1 MGQSEQSTEQSIE
14 QSNEQAVTS
23 SATTADIS
31 NLLEK
36 EITINSATNPN
47 WQLVQNQT
55 QQAYVDSTTR
65 LANQTHIIHS
75 ISKGW
80 VSIQNALT
88 GNYLITS
95 EELSIYQKYDGSANQ
110 KWRIIDGQN
119 GTFGIQ
125 SNTSQYLTV
134 TNKKELVLNATKS
147 NSAWK
152 LALFVSKTEN

>member
-1 MGQSEQSTEQSIE
+1 M
-14 QSNEQAVTS
+14 
-23 SATTADIS
+23 
-31 NLLEK
+31 
-36 EITINSATNPN
+36 
-47 WQLVQNQT
+47 
-55 QQAYVDSTTR
+55 
-65 LANQTHIIHS
+65 
-75 ISKGW
+75 
-80 VSIQNALT
+80 QNALT

-95 EELSIYQKYDGSANQ
+95 GERAIYQKYDGSANQ

-134 TNKKELVLNATKS
+134 TNKNELVLNATKS

>member
-1 MGQSEQSTEQSIE
+1 MGKSEQSTEQSTEQSIE

-31 NLLEK
+31 NLLEE

-55 QQAYVDSTTR
+55 QQAYVDSTTT

-75 ISKGW
+75 ISNGW

-88 GNYLITS
+88 GNYLTTIG
-95 EELSIYQKYDGSANQ
+95 ERAIYQKYDGSANQ
-110 KWRIIDGQN
+110 NWRIID
-119 GTFGIQ
+119 
-125 SNTSQYLTV
+125 
-134 TNKKELVLNATKS
+134 A
-147 NSAWK
+147 
-152 LALFVSKTEN
+152 